1 LARPAEEIVIGDVVR
16 MTEGP
21 LELVECFNPAK
32 NTCPLIG
39 ICRLSRALQTATKA
53 FMAVLDDLT
62 LADIASNKSEL
73 LARIAPIEEGIV
85 APMRRTQ

>member
-1 LARPAEEIVIGDVVR
+1 
-16 MTEGP
+16 
-21 LELVECFNPAK
+21 
-32 NTCPLIG
+32 
-39 ICRLSRALQTATKA
+39 
-53 FMAVLDDLT
+53 MAVLDDLT